1 MKKYIL
7 LVLVIALFLCT
18 ISYATPAENTA
29 QIHAQVYHAVG
40 VNEYGTDILER
51 STTSLNVPASIT
63 QNGSSLSL
71 SLTLDDTPVQIDA
84 TLRGRNLSD
93 NLLYF
98 DAICADNSSLE
109 VMNFTYYRNFYPD
122 AAITLNY
129 EELYP
134 NAENILQVYL
144 KVTNP
149 TDREY
154 YFIEFFDFELSNYN
168 AILSSAVRCSPDYWT
183 MMEFEPASREVT
195 IPILPASNNYEPSKV
210 YRTVSDIYYD
220 IMGVSYFANMT
231 IAFYDDIGSI
241 TAGSNRSWVNYIE
254 IDEKSTSCP
263 SVPDYE
269 TDDSYLYID
278 SATLTINA
286 PKNVSF
292 ISSVMDGV
300 YQPDPFSSPSISVGV
315 SIGPLSASVDL
326 TSFLGLSQEYD
337 YGTTI
342 IWANEVDSQY
352 LTGDNRIKA
361 IEINFGDSDYL
372 HSAGHQYTALSQVQ
386 DYGGVA
392 VPAEDITR
400 KWVIDICNPRTS
412 STYDNLYTVD
422 FPVSVVG

>member
-1 MKKYIL
+1 
-7 LVLVIALFLCT
+7 
-18 ISYATPAENTA
+18 
-29 QIHAQVYHAVG
+29 
-40 VNEYGTDILER
+40 
-51 STTSLNVPASIT
+51 
-63 QNGSSLSL
+63 
-71 SLTLDDTPVQIDA
+71 
-84 TLRGRNLSD
+84 
-93 NLLYF
+93 
-98 DAICADNSSLE
+98 
-109 VMNFTYYRNFYPD
+109 
-122 AAITLNY
+122 
-129 EELYP
+129 
-134 NAENILQVYL
+134 
-144 KVTNP
+144 
-149 TDREY
+149 
-154 YFIEFFDFELSNYN
+154 
-168 AILSSAVRCSPDYWT
+168 
-183 MMEFEPASREVT
+183 
-195 IPILPASNNYEPSKV
+195 
-210 YRTVSDIYYD
+210 
-220 IMGVSYFANMT
+220 MGVSYFANMT